1 MTESLATDIEVAE
14 FAGQLFFR
22 LWRASH
28 TRTAAALDS
37 IGLSPPLFA
46 ILNVLGARE
55 GSIQQQLSSDMG
67 IDPSAMVKL
76 INELDDAGLAER
88 RRRPGDICL
97 TTRRIGF
104 AERAV
109 TSEVTH
115 VDAPRTWG
123 VRGIDGPIRATVNVT
138 VAPLDEGRHSRVQI
152 ELEFV
157 GRGIGKLLVPIAVR
171 DARKE
176 MPANLQRLKE
186 RLEHQR

>member
-1 MTESLATDIEVAE
+1 M
-14 FAGQLFFR
+14 
-22 LWRASH
+22 
-28 TRTAAALDS
+28 
-37 IGLSPPLFA
+37 
-46 ILNVLGARE
+46 E
-55 GSIQQQLSSDMG
+55 GEG
-67 IDPSAMVKL
+67 PH
-76 INELDDAGLAER
+76 
-88 RRRPGDICL
+88 RPGDICL

-138 VAPLDEGRHSRVQI
+138 VSPLEEGRRSRVQI

-157 GRGIGKLLVPIAVR
+157 GRGTGKLLVPIAVR